1 MHVANTFTSWDVRY
15 VCNSHVVPSALTPK
29 VRATAIGERDVAFR
43 ALIDIVGAPP
53 ARRSAPV
60 ADRFAYLTRSITY
73 QLLATKAANTIHQ
86 RVIDLCGGAVTPDT
100 IATAGHA
107 NLRAVGLSNAKAAA
121 MLDLSARVLD
131 GRLELAR
138 HGRMSDVDVLAN
150 VVEVRGVGPWTAQ
163 MYLMHTLAR
172 HDIWPAGDL
181 GVRAGWTQLHELEKI
196 VTEGDL
202 KRHGDVFEGYRS
214 DVAWYCWEAVHL
226 SRSK

>member
-1 MHVANTFTSWDVRY
+1 M
-15 VCNSHVVPSALTPK
+15 TPNE
-29 VRATAIGERDVAFR
+29 RATTIAERDRAFR
-43 ALIDIVGAPP
+43 PLIELVGSPP

-60 ADRFAYLTRSITY
+60 ADRFGNLARSITY

-86 RVIDLCGGAVTPDT
+86 RVVDLCGGTVTPDS

-107 NLRAVGLSNAKAAA
+107 ELRGVGLSNAKAAA
-121 MLDLSARVLD
+121 MLDLSASALD
-131 GRLELAR
+131 GRLELTR
-138 HGRMSDVDVLAN
+138 HGRMSDHDVLAN
-150 VVEVRGVGPWTAQ
+150 VVAVRGVGPWTAQ

-181 GVRAGWTQLHELEKI
+181 GVRAGWTLVHELDELI
-196 VTEGDL
+196 SVGDL
-202 KRHGDVFEGYRS
+202 KRQGDVFEGVRS